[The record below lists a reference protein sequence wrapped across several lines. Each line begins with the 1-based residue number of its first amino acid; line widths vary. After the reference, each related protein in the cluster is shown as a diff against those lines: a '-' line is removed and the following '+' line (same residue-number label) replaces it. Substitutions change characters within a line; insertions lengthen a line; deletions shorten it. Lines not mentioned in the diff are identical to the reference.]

1 MKRTKKNRETASVP
15 FSVVEK
21 QNEDALKACFA
32 QNSQMLLPLL
42 DLVQNTRTSINELMH
57 DAGRSLIEQLLVL
70 SAMEVAGDKHP
81 GRAAGDVRWHGS
93 QQGRVVMDER
103 KLNVKRPRLRNK
115 AGAEVGIPAY
125 EQLSQN
131 PRLGKRVHDI
141 MVTGVSTRKYAKV
154 LPEMASSVGI
164 SKSSISR
171 EFVKASEKALSELME
186 RRLDEKDI
194 LAIYMDGII
203 VDQRH
208 ILAAIGVDS
217 EGDKHL
223 MGLASGSSENA
234 EVVKDLLRGLTER
247 GLPTDREYL
256 FVVDGSKALRSAI
269 EAVFGERAHV
279 QRCRTHKVRNVIE
292 RLPREVASQVA
303 AVMKAAYK
311 LPAEKGLARIK
322 TQAAW
327 LEKDYPDA
335 AASLLE
341 GLEET
346 FTVNELGLT
355 PALMRCLSTTN
366 IIENPNGAVR
376 RVTRRV
382 TRYRDADMALRWTA
396 AGFLEA
402 EKHFRKISG
411 VKDLWI
417 LSEAL
422 HRSTNKTVDHN
433 LKSA

>member
-1 MKRTKKNRETASVP
+1 
-15 FSVVEK
+15 
-21 QNEDALKACFA
+21 
-32 QNSQMLLPLL
+32 
-42 DLVQNTRTSINELMH
+42 
-57 DAGRSLIEQLLVL
+57 
-70 SAMEVAGDKHP
+70 
-81 GRAAGDVRWHGS
+81 
-93 QQGRVVMDER
+93 MDER

-154 LPEMASSVGI
+154 LPEMANSVGI

-217 EGDKHL
+217 AGDKHL

-303 AVMKAAYK
+303 AVMKAAYARNVIQFANIGSGRLVGRTSVMRYPTREYQRDPPSRCTATSPSGSSNNMSLEKVKNRSPIDTGSHISMYK
-311 LPAEKGLARIK
+311 LSAEKGLARIK

-327 LEKDYPDA
+327 LAKDYPDA

-382 TRYRDADMALRWTA
+382 TRYCDADMALRWTA

-411 VKDLWI
+411 VKDIWI

-422 HRSTNKTVDHN
+422 HRSTNKTVDHS